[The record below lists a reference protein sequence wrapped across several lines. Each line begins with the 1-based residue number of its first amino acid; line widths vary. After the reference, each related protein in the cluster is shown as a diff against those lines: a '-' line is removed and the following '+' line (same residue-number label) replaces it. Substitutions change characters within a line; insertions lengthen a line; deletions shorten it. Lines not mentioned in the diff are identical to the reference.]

1 MANDGFVLIEAS
13 ELKRHFGYE
22 LAKRELSG
30 IYDFIC
36 GIIDGCHAMSFI
48 PEKHGR
54 WLESRD
60 LESFNTN
67 KQERYKKVVCS
78 VCLKSNYNN
87 HSNFCPN
94 CGAKM
99 DGTVEVK
106 NGTK

>member
-1 MANDGFVLIEAS
+1 MENEFLLFEAS
-13 ELKRHFGYE
+13 ALKQHFSYE
-22 LAKRELSG
+22 LQKRDLSG
-30 IYDFIC
+30 IEDFLF
-36 GIIDGCHAMSFI
+36 GIIDSCHAISII

-54 WLESRD
+54 WLDSRD
-60 LESFNTN
+60 LASTNTN
-67 KQERYKKVVCS
+67 QQERYKKVVCS

-106 NGTK
+106 NGEK